1 MPPTGT
7 LKADINRS
15 GWESSDFPSVCS
27 NCLPDN
33 PYIQMIKENHGMECK
48 LCTRPFTV
56 FRWNADRN
64 SRFKKTN
71 ICLTCARLKNCCQC
85 CMLDLSFGL
94 PIAIRDAA
102 LKLVSQGPSSGI
114 NKEYYAQ
121 NNEGLLKDG
130 QVPEEYEKTDQAA
143 RELLKKLAKS
153 EPYYKRRRGDNN
165 GGEGSSS
172 GGGAGGSGG
181 DGEQR
186 RGPGPIRTGR
196 GGSARG
202 GGSGGRGGPAG
213 ASGGRGGASAG
224 GRRAFPSVS
233 QLPPGPQDIAP
244 PDDQSITSLFL
255 TGVEDDLAE
264 HAIRNFFKAF
274 GAIRSIACVHR
285 SRAAFVNFQTRAAA
299 EAAAESC
306 QGKAVIAGCPLRVQ
320 WGRPRPLGN
329 IDRAQA
335 AQIGRQAQALNAADR
350 AAANNAQAGGISA
363 GGPSQGGESSGGDAG
378 QQDLSILIA
387 PPPTND
393 AVDKYPSQVAF

>member
-1 MPPTGT
+1 MPPTGA

-56 FRWNADRN
+56 FRWAADRN

-121 NNEGLLKDG
+121 NNEGLLTGG

-153 EPYYKRRRGDNN
+153 EPYYKRRRGDNA
-165 GGEGSSS
+165 GEGSSAGGAW
-172 GGGAGGSGG
+172 GGGDSAGMNSGQG
-181 DGEQR
+181 G
-186 RGPGPIRTGR
+186 GPGPIRTAR
-196 GGSARG
+196 GGARGGSAGVSARG
-202 GGSGGRGGPAG
+202 GGPGGRGGK
-213 ASGGRGGASAG
+213 RQ
-224 GRRAFPSVS
+224 FPSAA
-233 QLPPGPQDIAP
+233 QLPPGPQDIVP
-244 PDDQSITSLFL
+244 PEDQTITSLFL

-264 HAIRNFFKAF
+264 HNIRTFFSAF
-274 GAIRSIACVHR
+274 GQIRSIVCVHR
-285 SRAAFVNFQTRAAA
+285 SRAAFVNFATRAGA

-306 QGKAVIAGCPLRVQ
+306 QGKAVIAGCPLRIQ

-329 IDRAQA
+329 LDRAQA
-335 AQIGRQAQALNAADR
+335 SRIGREFQRQTSQSADAVEGAEPQHSR
-350 AAANNAQAGGISA
+350 S
-363 GGPSQGGESSGGDAG
+363 GESA
-378 QQDLSILIA
+378 QRQVDLESLIV
-387 PPPTND
+387 PPPTD
-393 AVDKYPSQVAF
+393 DTVEKYPSQVAT

>member
-1 MPPTGT
+1 MPPTGA

-56 FRWNADRN
+56 FRWASDRN

-102 LKLVSQGPSSGI
+102 LKLVTQGPSSGI

-121 NNEGLLKDG
+121 NNEGLLTDG

-165 GGEGSSS
+165 GEGSS
-172 GGGAGGSGG
+172 GGGGGG
-181 DGEQR
+181 DSSTRAMNTGR
-186 RGPGPIRTGR
+186 GGGPGPIRT
-196 GGSARG
+196 ARG
-202 GGSGGRGGPAG
+202 GGNARGGGPAG
-213 ASGGRGGASAG
+213 RG
-224 GRRAFPSVS
+224 GRRQFPSAA
-233 QLPPGPQDIAP
+233 QLPPGPQDIVP
-244 PDDQSITSLFL
+244 PEDQTITSLFL

-264 HAIRNFFKAF
+264 HSIRTFFSAF
-274 GAIRSIACVHR
+274 GQMRSIVCVHR
-285 SRAAFVNFQTRAAA
+285 SRAAFVNFATRAGA

-306 QGKAVIAGCPLRVQ
+306 QGKAVIAGCPLRIQ

-335 AQIGRQAQALNAADR
+335 SRVGREFQRQTPQSADAGEGAEAQDTLSR
-350 AAANNAQAGGISA
+350 AAGQR
-363 GGPSQGGESSGGDAG
+363 QVDLES
-378 QQDLSILIA
+378 LIV
-387 PPPTND
+387 PPPTD
-393 AVDKYPSQVAF
+393 DTVEKYPSQVAT

>member
-7 LKADINRS
+7 IKADINRS

-27 NCLPDN
+27 SCLPDN

-56 FRWNADRN
+56 FRWAADRN

-102 LKLVSQGPSSGI
+102 LKLVSQGPSSAI

-121 NNEGLLKDG
+121 NNEGLLTDG
-130 QVPEEYEKTDQAA
+130 QVPEEYDKTDQAA

-153 EPYYKRRRGDNN
+153 EPYYKRRRGDN

-172 GGGAGGSGG
+172 PGVAGGNGNAGGGGAG
-181 DGEQR
+181 
-186 RGPGPIRTGR
+186 PIRTARGAMTKGARGAANPIGR
-196 GGSARG
+196 GGRKV
-202 GGSGGRGGPAG
+202 
-213 ASGGRGGASAG
+213 
-224 GRRAFPSVS
+224 FPSAS
-233 QLPPGPQDIAP
+233 QLPPGPQDIMP
-244 PDDQSITSLFL
+244 PQDQTITSLFL

-264 HAIRNFFKAF
+264 HSIRTFFSAF
-274 GAIRSIACVHR
+274 GQIRSIVCVHR
-285 SRAAFVNFQTRAAA
+285 SRAAFVNFATRAGA

-306 QGKAVIAGCPLRVQ
+306 QGRAVIAGCPLRIQ

-329 IDRAQA
+329 LDRNQA
-335 AQIGRQAQALNAADR
+335 AQMARQVRAENAAVQE
-350 AAANNAQAGGISA
+350 AETATATAEESTAQNTA
-363 GGPSQGGESSGGDAG
+363 QEL
-378 QQDLSILIA
+378 DLSSLIA
-387 PPPTND
+387 PPPTED
-393 AVDKYPSQVAF
+393 SAEKYPSQIAT